1 MISLEEF
8 AKIEA
13 NRAALYRFV
22 AKLFRAP
29 LTSEDIEM
37 LAASDLATRAGD
49 EAGIG
54 HGLKVMG
61 RYLAKRNTGTRE
73 MLGRDYTCAFL
84 GVQEA
89 EGKVALPFE
98 SAFTSDHQRYMGEA
112 RGKVYNI
119 YKRCSLRL
127 ADGIDLPEDHLS
139 FMCDFMAAMI
149 DRTVTLFEEKDDASL
164 RQNLLLQR
172 AFLDRHIRN
181 WFPEFARIASAIVQ
195 ERFYKGALEYAHGV
209 FDLDAK
215 VLKNLLAEVGAART
229 SFDLSLWELS
239 HRPRTRALLPIRRW
253 MRSAASKRRAWSA
266 RLAPQ
271 RAPRTSILWQ
281 TYASIPRT
289 AALIAACAWQC
300 ARQMR
305 SRCPGDRREG
315 ACRR

>member
-8 AKIEA
+8 AKIET

-29 LTSEDIEM
+29 LAGGDIEM
-37 LAASDLATRAGD
+37 LAASDLAARSGD
-49 EAGIG
+49 EAGIS

-73 MLGRDYTCAFL
+73 VLGRDYTCAFL

-119 YKRCSLRL
+119 YKRCSLKL

-149 DRTVTLFEEKDDASL
+149 DRTVPLLEKKDDASL

-195 ERFYKGALEYAHGV
+195 ERFYKGALEYAQGV

-215 VLKNLLAEVGAART
+215 VLKNLLSDVGAGRAP
-229 SFDLSLWELS
+229 FDLSMWELS
-239 HRPRTRALLPIRRW
+239 HPAKDASGLAYPKVDAKRCRQRKGIECTACA
-253 MRSAASKRRAWSA
+253 SAGPEDINP
-266 RLAPQ
+266 LADLRKQPQ
-271 RAPRTSILWQ
+271 NGCTHCGVCV
-281 TYASIPRT
+281 
-289 AALIAACAWQC
+289 AACPTDAI
-300 ARQMR
+300 AL
-305 SRCPGDRREG
+305 P
-315 ACRR
+315 

>member
-13 NRAALYRFV
+13 NRAALYRFA

-164 RQNLLLQR
+164 HQNLLLQR

-181 WFPEFARIASAIVQ
+181 WFPASP
-195 ERFYKGALEYAHGV
+195 R
-209 FDLDAK
+209 
-215 VLKNLLAEVGAART
+215 
-229 SFDLSLWELS
+229 LSCKS
-239 HRPRTRALLPIRRW
+239 GSIRAL
-253 MRSAASKRRAWSA
+253 WST
-266 RLAPQ
+266 P
-271 RAPRTSILWQ
+271 TVCSIW
-281 TYASIPRT
+281 TRKS
-289 AALIAACAWQC
+289 
-300 ARQMR
+300 
-305 SRCPGDRREG
+305 
-315 ACRR
+315 